1 MNEPITADLSGQTT
15 VILGGTGNIGEG
27 IVRAHIAAGA
37 TVVVPSR
44 DADRIEVVRRALD
57 VGADRLVGIEGDTQT
72 FDGMTKIA
80 EETVDRAGL
89 PTHLVASIG
98 GWFGGQPVWQTDEQ
112 AWNTYFVDPSR
123 AHFAAARAFIPRM
136 ADGGSYTM
144 ILGLSAYLGMPA
156 TSPRAMHGGALR
168 MLRQTLSTEVGPQ
181 RRVNSLAFAPLL
193 NRAATARRPHLAQL
207 RPRRSPHP
215 GPRDHPDRDR
225 PGLPGARAG
234 RLHRADDQRVHS
246 GDGPRPTRHPGCR
259 AEDARPDETSRM
271 TPARADGAAAVS
283 PRANRMSDS
292 PWNRTGARAQSLG
305 AVWLT
310 PAP

>member
-44 DADRIEVVRRALD
+44 NADRIEVVRRALD
-57 VGADRLVGIEGDTQT
+57 GGADRLVGIEGDTQT
-72 FDGMTKIA
+72 FDGMTEVA
-80 EETVDRAGL
+80 EEAVDRAGL
-89 PTHLVASIG
+89 PTHVVASIG
-98 GWFGGQPVWQTDEQ
+98 GWYGGQPVWQTDEH

-136 ADGGSYTM
+136 TDGGSYTM
-144 ILGLSAYLGMPA
+144 ILGLSAYLALPA

-168 MLRQTLSTEVGPQ
+168 MLRQTLSTEVGPR

-193 NRAATARRPHLAQL
+193 NRARPHGDPTWLQL

-215 GPRDHPDRDR
+215 GPRYHPDGDR
-225 PGLPGARAG
+225 PGLPGARPG
-234 RLHRADDQRVHS
+234 RLHRTDDQRVHR

-259 AEDARPDETSRM
+259 VEEARRDEKSRM
-271 TPARADGAAAVS
+271 TPARADGAAPLGPRPEHDAASCRS
-283 PRANRMSDS
+283 P
-292 PWNRTGARAQSLG
+292 L
-305 AVWLT
+305 
-310 PAP
+310 